1 MNPRRAN
8 PLSRLFSN
16 ADIAQEDS
24 GMLSY
29 VDVFV
34 LMATV
39 FVLALLLNRP
49 NLAPQAGH
57 DTPTL
62 IEQIANLPAPAAGT
76 KLTTPKPTGW
86 LAAFQRTLN
95 EEHLENLV
103 TLHEQPEVTEL
114 SIATRVL
121 FNAGEAELTRAGQA
135 VLGELLPAIAKTS
148 GMVYIEGHTDDLPF
162 FDDKF
167 PTNWELAAARANA
180 VLTFFVAGGVDEKHF
195 RAVSFGDTQPLV
207 PNTSESNRQKNRRVT
222 LVIHRH
228 IKD

>member
-1 MNPRRAN
+1 
-8 PLSRLFSN
+8 
-16 ADIAQEDS
+16 
-24 GMLSY
+24 MLSY

-34 LMATV
+34 LMATL
-39 FVLALLLNRP
+39 FVLALFLNRP
-49 NLAPQAGH
+49 NPVVPQNNLPTSGH
-57 DTPTL
+57 DAPNL

-76 KLTTPKPTGW
+76 AIATHASTDW

-103 TLHEQPEVTEL
+103 TLNEQAEVTEL
-114 SIATRVL
+114 SIASRVL

-135 VLGELLPAIAKTS
+135 VLDELLPAIAKTS

-180 VLTFFVAGGVDEKHF
+180 VLTFFVVGGLDEERF
-195 RAVSFGDTQPLV
+195 RAVSFADSKPLA
-207 PNTSESNRQKNRRVT
+207 PNTNESNRQKNRRIT
-222 LVIHRH
+222 LVIHRS
-228 IKD
+228 KG